1 MFIAACGQIWTVYLS
16 SETRESEIGVF
27 SHRTRCGGHAYS
39 ERLQSSFS
47 CFVQW
52 GTIARI
58 SYGVF
63 WLPSLEEPTLE
74 TKGLLLP
81 CYLQEDLLGLNL
93 NNFGSGIEF
102 ITGGDDVR
110 FICSSR
116 LEDRLRGC
124 ALVGGQACAK

>member
-16 SETRESEIGVF
+16 SETRESKIG
-27 SHRTRCGGHAYS
+27 RDA
-39 ERLQSSFS
+39 
-47 CFVQW
+47 
-52 GTIARI
+52 ADM
-58 SYGVF
+58 
-63 WLPSLEEPTLE
+63 PTAKGCNHPFLE
-74 TKGLLLP
+74 TKSFLLP

-93 NNFGSGIEF
+93 NNFSSCIEF